1 MLLPVA
7 GRAETSGRLLAEDM
21 GLGKTL
27 EVICLTLAHPAP
39 VAWVAA
45 SRRRI
50 KATLVVAP
58 PSLLSQWARECR
70 HRAPQLKVLEY
81 GLQATDGVLRQRGSR
96 GRSHPVRLR
105 GRRFSG

>member
-1 MLLPVA
+1 MFA
-7 GRAETSGRLLAEDM
+7 RR
-21 GLGKTL
+21 
-27 EVICLTLAHPAP
+27 HPAP

-45 SRRRI
+45 SSRI
-50 KATLVVAP
+50 KATLVIAA

-96 GRSHPVRLR
+96 DADLILCATPAAGAWATTWS
-105 GRRFSG
+105 SGACASTSPTPI

>member
-1 MLLPVA
+1 M
-7 GRAETSGRLLAEDM
+7 
-21 GLGKTL
+21 
-27 EVICLTLAHPAP
+27 TLAHPAP

-81 GLQATDGVLRQRGSR
+81 GLQATDGVLRQRGAR
-96 GRSHPVRLR
+96 EADLILCAYAAAGALGDDVEFWRVCLDDRTPI
-105 GRRFSG
+105 